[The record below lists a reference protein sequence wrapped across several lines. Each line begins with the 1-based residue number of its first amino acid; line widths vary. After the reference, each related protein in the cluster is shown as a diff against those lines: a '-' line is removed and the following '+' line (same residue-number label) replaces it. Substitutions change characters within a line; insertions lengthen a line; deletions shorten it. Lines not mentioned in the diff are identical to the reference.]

1 MALDFKFTAEQEAFR
16 AEIQTFLAKELPSDH
31 WQLQSDREHS
41 GEGQAE
47 LTRTF
52 VKKLAE
58 QGWLTMH
65 WPKEYGGRGASV
77 MEQVIYNEETGYAAA
92 PVGIG
97 SQMAVTMAGPT
108 IMKWGSEDLKAEHLP
123 AISRGEELWCQ
134 GFSET
139 NAGSDLASLET
150 RAVRDGDDYVVNG
163 QKIWTSGAH
172 TADWCMLMVR
182 TDPDVRKHKG
192 ITYLL
197 MDMRSPGVE
206 VKPIISMMDAHGF
219 NEVWMEDVRVPA
231 RNRVGDEN
239 EGWYVGTT
247 TLDFERSGITRVA
260 WSKRVLEE
268 MVGWVRGNGAVTN
281 REVTRNALSDL
292 WIGIEASRLLSYRVG
307 WMQSQGQVPNAEA
320 SMVKVFGSELACAI
334 TNVGTNLLGLGG
346 GLLRGSAGAPPLY
359 GALPLGY
366 MGTTT
371 YAIAAG
377 TSEIQRNIIA
387 QRGLGLP
394 RQ

>member
-1 MALDFKFTAEQEAFR
+1 MFDFKFTAEQEAFR
-16 AEIQTFLAKELPSDH
+16 TEIQDFLSRELPSDH
-31 WQLQSDREHS
+31 WKLQSDREHS
-41 GEGQAE
+41 VEGHAE
-47 LTRTF
+47 LTRSF

-77 MEQVIYNEETGYAAA
+77 MEQVIYNEEIGYAAA

-108 IMKWGSEDLKAEHLP
+108 IMRWGSQELKDEHLP
-123 AISRGEELWCQ
+123 AISQGEELWCQ

-150 RAVRDGDDYVVNG
+150 RAVRDGDDYIVNG

-182 TDPDVRKHKG
+182 TDPSARKHKG

-197 MDMRSPGVE
+197 MDMRSAGVE

-260 WSKRVLEE
+260 WTKRILEE
-268 MVGWVRGNGAVTN
+268 MINWVRLKGIETDKGV
-281 REVTRNALSDL
+281 VRNALADL
-292 WIGIEASRLLSYRVG
+292 WIATEVSRLLSYRVG
-307 WMQSQGQVPNAEA
+307 WMQSNGEVPNAEA
-320 SMVKVFGSELACAI
+320 SMVKVFGSELACSV
-334 TNVGTNLLGLGG
+334 TNTGTNLLGLGG
-346 GLLRGSAGAPPLY
+346 GLLRGSAGSPPLH

-394 RQ
+394 R